1 MSDFQKLWDA
11 LKEISDISGAISLM
25 SWDQEVI
32 MPPGGAAMRARQLST
47 LHGISHQKF
56 VEDAGILLAKANE
69 STGLDDFQR
78 LNLKEITRGHK
89 KLTKLPK
96 EFVIS
101 MSRLTSE
108 SLPKWVEAR
117 KNNDF
122 SLFAPNLEKIV
133 DAKIQQAE
141 YMGYQEN
148 PYDALID
155 DYEPSMTARKLKA
168 VFEPFKESLSG
179 LLMAI
184 KEKPQVD
191 DSFLLEEIGQEAQMG
206 FCSNVVEKLGYNLTY
221 GRQDLSAHPFSI
233 GMNAQDVR
241 ITTMIQNN
249 DIREMLYSSIH
260 EAGHAMYEQGLPL
273 ENYGLPAGEYCS
285 LSIHESQSRLW
296 ENNVGRGMAFWEHF
310 LPELKKTYGGKLDGK
325 SAEDIFKAANQ
336 VKPGLIRISCDELTY
351 HFHVILRFEI
361 ENDLINKKL
370 KVKDL
375 PEAWNAKVKEYM
387 GLDVPNDSQGVLQDI
402 HWSHGSIGYFPTY
415 SLGSFY
421 AAQLMHFAKQAIPG
435 IEEQFAKGDFSALKG
450 WLAEQI
456 HKKGRIY
463 NAEELCTQATGE
475 PLDVKYFTDY
485 AWEKFGRIYGIKRPN
500 TIDN

>member
-1 MSDFQKLWDA
+1 MSDFQKLWDT
-11 LKEISDISGAISLM
+11 LKEIADISGAIALM
-25 SWDQEVI
+25 SWDQEVM
-32 MPPGGAAMRARQLST
+32 MPDGGAAMRARQLST

-56 VEDAGILLAKANE
+56 VEEAGSLLEKAKE
-69 STGLDDFQR
+69 VKELDDFQR
-78 LNLKEITRGHK
+78 RNLNEISRVHG

-96 EFVIS
+96 EFVMS
-101 MSRLTSE
+101 MSRLSSE
-108 SLPKWVEAR
+108 ALPKWVEAR

-122 SLFAPNLEKIV
+122 SLFEPYLEKIV
-133 DAKIQQAE
+133 ESKIRHAE
-141 YMGYQEN
+141 YIGYDEN

-155 DYEPSMTARKLKA
+155 DYEPGMTAKTLEG
-168 VFEPFKESLSG
+168 VFEPFKKSLSK
-179 LLMAI
+179 LLVAI

-191 DSFLLEEIGQEAQMG
+191 DSFLLENVSQDGQLS
-206 FCSNVVEKLGYNLTY
+206 FCSKLVQQLGYDMGH

-233 GMNAQDVR
+233 GMNPQDVR
-241 ITTMIQNN
+241 ITTMLKQD
-249 DIREMLYSSIH
+249 DIREMMYSSIH

-310 LPELKKTYGGKLDGK
+310 LPDLKKTYGGKLDGK
-325 SAEDIFKAANQ
+325 STMDVFKACNQ
-336 VKPGLIRISCDELTY
+336 VKPGLIRISSDELTY

-361 ENDLINKKL
+361 ENALVNRTL

-375 PEAWNAKVKEYM
+375 PEAWNAKIKEYM

-421 AAQLMHFAKQAIPG
+421 AAQLMHFAREAKPG
-435 IEEQFAKGDFSALKG
+435 IDAEFAKGDFSTLKS
-450 WLAEQI
+450 WLSEQI
-456 HKKGRIY
+456 HHKGRLF
-463 NAEELCTQATGE
+463 NAEDLCRQATGE
-475 PLDVKYFTDY
+475 PLNVKYFIDY
-485 AWEKFGRIYGIKRPN
+485 AWEKFGRVYGISRP
-500 TIDN
+500 